1 MGQGEMAMTA
11 DQRRG
16 AYIFVAAIIIGA
28 VIVFR
33 ARWWLG

>member
-1 MGQGEMAMTA
+1 MTE

-16 AYIFVAAIIIGA
+16 AYFFVAAIIIGA
-28 VIVFR
+28 VIAFL